1 MFETLLYTFLLS
13 LSPFGEAR
21 TGIPYA
27 ILNDIHIILAFVV
40 GTVGNTLIYP
50 LFMWLIDTF
59 NQKFWPFR
67 PYKKGVVF
75 LSKRARKIAGANVQK
90 HGFWGLMV
98 FVMVPLP
105 GTGAYMGTIAA
116 NLFKIERKRAFL
128 AINIGV
134 FFSSLIMAVGTYLGS
149 LGVQQLSTP

>member
-13 LSPFGEAR
+13 ISPFGEAR
-21 TGIPYA
+21 AGIPYA
-27 ILNDIHIILAFVV
+27 ILNNVHFILAFLV
-40 GTVGNTLIYP
+40 GTVGNTLVFP

-59 NQKFWPFR
+59 SQKFWPFKM
-67 PYKKGVVF
+67 YKRGVLF
-75 LSKRARKIAGANVQK
+75 LSKRAKKLAGKDLQK

-116 NLFKIERKRAFL
+116 SIFKIERKRAFL
-128 AINIGV
+128 AISIGV
-134 FFSSLIMAVGTYLGS
+134 LISSIFMALATHFGH
-149 LGVQQLSTP
+149 LGVTQLSSN